1 MNHKTIVN
9 ILRKIAK
16 LIAVYPKPL
25 QDAQRAKFLESISKH
40 NKGL

>member
-1 MNHKTIVN
+1 MNHKSIIK

-16 LIAVYPKPL
+16 LIAVYPKNL
-25 QDAQRAKFLESISKH
+25 QDAQRTKFLESIRKH

>member
-1 MNHKTIVN
+1 MNNKMIVK

-16 LIAVYPKPL
+16 LIAVYPKRL
-25 QDAQRAKFLESISKH
+25 QDTQRAKFLESIRKH